1 VANAEGTGAKRDSGE
16 FAGFMADI
24 SEEIAQRVSAIIPA
38 AAQAPKSDDAVIT
51 DWDDVTDRII
61 EELR

>member
-24 SEEIAQRVSAIIPA
+24 SEEIAQRVSAILPA
-38 AAQAPKSDDAVIT
+38 AAEAPKPDDAVIT
-51 DWDDVTDRII
+51 DWDDVTHLII